1 MGEPGVSPLECS
13 RGFAT
18 GCQAT
23 VPGRECRSAA
33 TTGPVAH
40 PTAAVLTILLV
51 WVVPILWGALIGYF
65 TNALAIRMLFRPL
78 TRKYLLGI
86 PVPLTPGIIPRRRGE
101 LARSIARMVA
111 RDLLSTEAVR
121 ARLQTETF
129 RVALEAQIRHLRETL
144 LQRPLPELAAH
155 AGSAL
160 RGTDDG
166 GELSWL
172 ELVRHLL
179 QRLLVRLVGSRG
191 FIYGVRSLVQR
202 LVDEVAARRLHE
214 LIGVEQLTAL
224 VTGSLLPALGR
235 AELRA
240 QVSGLVKDWLH
251 RQRAANVPLDRF
263 LTPETTELLMGLF
276 RRNLPAL
283 LDVLFTWLRGPRVR
297 RELEVYGRA
306 ILRDVLD
313 KLNLMQKVFIT
324 AGQYDRSL
332 SERMPE
338 IVTDVI
344 DQAEAATAGVQV
356 REQICGGA
364 RHALAQ
370 WSTRGL
376 GDLAADSAT
385 RLDDL
390 VDHLVAR
397 VFDALSGSD
406 VADGAAAPAEEA
418 VRRWYAHHGDA
429 TVAELAARYLG
440 VQPVAVA
447 DFLANQL
454 LGYLARPETGQQIA
468 ELVPALAGE
477 ALGGADT
484 AAGTTTLAEVFAVP
498 AATATRLDGVL
509 TRWAI
514 GFLSER
520 LPSVMDTID
529 IQSLVVAKI
538 DALDAR
544 QVEQL
549 LLTVIARH
557 LKWIKLFGAV
567 IGAAIGLLLIALR
580 AVSPGL

>member
-1 MGEPGVSPLECS
+1 ML
-13 RGFAT
+13 
-18 GCQAT
+18 T
-23 VPGRECRSAA
+23 V
-33 TTGPVAH
+33 
-40 PTAAVLTILLV
+40 LLA

-111 RDLLSTEAVR
+111 RDLLSPEAVR
-121 ARLQTETF
+121 ARLQSETF
-129 RVALEAQIRHLRETL
+129 RVALEAQFRHVRESLLR
-144 LQRPLPELAAH
+144 RPLAEFAAH
-155 AGSAL
+155 ARSAL
-160 RGTDDG
+160 QAEDDG
-166 GELSWL
+166 GELSWP

-179 QRLLVRLVGSRG
+179 QRLLVRLVGSRA
-191 FIYGVRSLVQR
+191 FIYGVRSLAHR
-202 LVDEVAARRLHE
+202 LVDDFAARRLHQ
-214 LIGVEQLTAL
+214 LIGREQLTAL
-224 VTGSLLPALGR
+224 VTGSLLPALDR
-235 AELRA
+235 DEIRA
-240 QVSGLVKDWLH
+240 QVSALVKNWLQ

-263 LTPETTELLMGLF
+263 LTAETMELLVGMF

-283 LDVLFTWLRGPRVR
+283 LDVLFTWLRGPQVR

-306 ILRDVLD
+306 ILRDILD

-344 DQAEAATAGVQV
+344 DQAEAATAGAAV

-364 RHALAQ
+364 RRALAQ
-370 WSTRGL
+370 WSTQGL

-385 RLDDL
+385 KLDEL

-397 VFDALSGSD
+397 VFAALSGSD
-406 VADGAAAPAEEA
+406 VTDAAAAPAEEA
-418 VRRWYAHHGDA
+418 VRGWYSHHGDA
-429 TVAELAARYLG
+429 TVGELAARYLG
-440 VQPVAVA
+440 LQPGAVA

-468 ELVPALAGE
+468 ELIPALAGE
-477 ALGGADT
+477 AMHGGDA
-484 AAGTTTLAEVFAVP
+484 AAGTATLAEVFALP

-514 GFLSER
+514 GFLEQR
-520 LPSVMDTID
+520 LPSVMETID
-529 IQSLVVAKI
+529 IQSLVIAKI

-549 LLTVIARH
+549 LLTVITRH

>member
-1 MGEPGVSPLECS
+1 M
-13 RGFAT
+13 
-18 GCQAT
+18 
-23 VPGRECRSAA
+23 VPGREWVSAGGA
-33 TTGPVAH
+33 GPLGH
-40 PTAAVLTILLV
+40 PGAAVLTVLLV

-111 RDLLSTEAVR
+111 RDLLSPEAVR
-121 ARLQTETF
+121 ARLQSETF
-129 RVALEAQIRHLRETL
+129 RTALEAQFRHLRESL
-144 LQRPLPELAAH
+144 LQRPLAEFAAH
-155 AGSAL
+155 ARGAL
-160 RGTDDG
+160 HGTDG
-166 GELSWL
+166 GGDFSWP

-179 QRLLVRLVGSRG
+179 QRLLVRLVGSRA

-202 LVDEVAARRLHE
+202 LVDDFAARRLHE
-214 LIGVEQLTAL
+214 LIGMEQLTAL
-224 VTGSLLPALGR
+224 VTGSLLPALDR
-235 AELRA
+235 DEIRA
-240 QVSGLVKDWLH
+240 QVSGLVKNWLQ

-263 LTPETTELLMGLF
+263 LTAETMELLVGMF

-283 LDVLFTWLRGPRVR
+283 LEVLFTWLRGPQVR

-306 ILRDVLD
+306 ILRDILD

-332 SERMPE
+332 NERMPE

-344 DQAEAATAGVQV
+344 DQAEAATAGAAV

-364 RHALAQ
+364 RSALER
-370 WSTRGL
+370 WSTQGL

-385 RLDDL
+385 KLDEL

-406 VADGAAAPAEEA
+406 VTDAAAVPAAEA
-418 VRRWYAHHGDA
+418 VRNWYSHHGDV

-440 VQPVAVA
+440 LQPGPVA

-468 ELVPALAGE
+468 ETIPALAGA

-484 AAGTTTLAEVFAVP
+484 TAGSTTLAEVFALP
-498 AATATRLDGVL
+498 AATATRLDGIL
-509 TRWAI
+509 TRWTI
-514 GFLSER
+514 EFLGER
-520 LPSVMDTID
+520 LPSVMETID
-529 IQSLVVAKI
+529 IQSLVIAKI

-549 LLTVIARH
+549 LLTVMSRH

-567 IGAAIGLLLIALR
+567 IGAAIGVLLIALR

>member
-1 MGEPGVSPLECS
+1 M
-13 RGFAT
+13 
-18 GCQAT
+18 
-23 VPGRECRSAA
+23 
-33 TTGPVAH
+33 
-40 PTAAVLTILLV
+40 LTILLV
-51 WVVPILWGALIGYF
+51 WVVPLLWGALIGYF

-78 TRKYLLGI
+78 ARKYLLGI
-86 PVPLTPGIIPRRRGE
+86 PVPLTPGIIPRRRAE

-111 RDLLSTEAVR
+111 RDLLSPEAVR
-121 ARLQTETF
+121 VRLQSKTF
-129 RVALEAQIRHLRETL
+129 RVALEAQFRHLRESL
-144 LQRPLPELAAH
+144 LQRPLTEFAAQ
-155 AGSAL
+155 ARSAL
-160 RGTDDG
+160 RGTDGG
-166 GELSWL
+166 GELSWP

-179 QRLLVRLVGSRG
+179 QRLLVRLVGSRA
-191 FIYGVRSLVQR
+191 FIYGVRSLAQR
-202 LVDEVAARRLHE
+202 LVDDFAARRLHE
-214 LIGVEQLTAL
+214 LIGLEQLTAL
-224 VTGSLLPALGR
+224 VTGSLLPALDRG
-235 AELRA
+235 EIRA
-240 QVSGLVKDWLH
+240 QVSGLVKNWLQ
-251 RQRAANVPLDRF
+251 RQRAANVPLERF
-263 LTPETTELLMGLF
+263 LTPETMELLVGMF

-283 LDVLFTWLRGPRVR
+283 LDVLFTWLRGPQVR

-306 ILRDVLD
+306 ILRDILD

-344 DQAEAATAGVQV
+344 DQAEAATAGDAV

-364 RHALAQ
+364 RRALTQ
-370 WSTRGL
+370 WSTQGL
-376 GDLAADSAT
+376 GDLAAASVAKIDE
-385 RLDDL
+385 L

-397 VFDALSGSD
+397 VFDALSGGEVTD
-406 VADGAAAPAEEA
+406 AAAAPAEEA
-418 VRRWYAHHGDA
+418 VRGWYSHHADA
-429 TVAELAARYLG
+429 TVGELAARYLG
-440 VQPVAVA
+440 LQPGAVA

-468 ELVPALAGE
+468 ELIPALAGE
-477 ALGGADT
+477 ALGGADP
-484 AAGTTTLAEVFAVP
+484 AAGTPTLGEVFALP
-498 AATATRLDGVL
+498 AATATRLDGAL

-514 GFLSER
+514 AFLGER

-549 LLTVIARH
+549 LLTVMSRH

-567 IGAAIGLLLIALR
+567 IGALIGLLLIALR

>member
-1 MGEPGVSPLECS
+1 M
-13 RGFAT
+13 
-18 GCQAT
+18 
-23 VPGRECRSAA
+23 
-33 TTGPVAH
+33 
-40 PTAAVLTILLV
+40 LTILLV

-101 LARSIARMVA
+101 LARSIGRMVA
-111 RDLLSTEAVR
+111 RDLLSPEAVR

-129 RVALEAQIRHLRETL
+129 RSALEAQFRHLRETL
-144 LQRPLPELAAH
+144 LQRPLAELAAR

-160 RGTDDG
+160 RDTPQGDAQAADDG
-166 GELSWL
+166 GEISWP

-179 QRLLVRLVGSRG
+179 QRLLVRLVGSRA

-202 LVDEVAARRLHE
+202 LVDDFGARRLHQ

-224 VTGSLLPALGR
+224 VTGSLFSALGR
-235 AELRA
+235 NEIRA
-240 QVSGLVKDWLH
+240 QVSGMVKDWLH

-263 LTPETTELLMGLF
+263 LTPQTTELLIGLF

-283 LDVLFTWLRGPRVR
+283 LDVLFTWLRGPQVR

-306 ILRDVLD
+306 ILRDILD

-344 DQAEAATAGVQV
+344 DQAQAATAGAAV

-370 WSTRGL
+370 WSTHGL

-385 RLDDL
+385 RLDEL

-397 VFDALSGSD
+397 VFDALSGSG
-406 VADGAAAPAEEA
+406 VTADAAAPAEEA
-418 VRRWYAHHGDA
+418 VRRWYSHHGDA
-429 TVAELAARYLG
+429 SVAELAARYLG
-440 VQPVAVA
+440 MQPAAVV
-447 DFLANQL
+447 DFLSNQL
-454 LGYLARPETGQQIA
+454 LRYLARPETGQQIA
-468 ELVPALAGE
+468 ELIPALAGA
-477 ALGGADT
+477 ALGGADS
-484 AAGTTTLAEVFAVP
+484 AAGSATLDEVFALP
-498 AATATRLDGVL
+498 PATATRLDGVL
-509 TRWAI
+509 ARWTI
-514 GFLSER
+514 GFLGER
-520 LPSVMDTID
+520 LPSVMETID
-529 IQSLVVAKI
+529 IQSLVVAKV

-549 LLTVIARH
+549 LLTVMARH

-567 IGAAIGLLLIALR
+567 VGAAIGVLLIALR
-580 AVSPGL
+580 AVSPGV

>member
-1 MGEPGVSPLECS
+1 MPS
-13 RGFAT
+13 
-18 GCQAT
+18 
-23 VPGRECRSAA
+23 
-33 TTGPVAH
+33 
-40 PTAAVLTILLV
+40 AAVLTILLV

-65 TNALAIRMLFRPL
+65 TNALALRMLFRPL
-78 TRKYLLGI
+78 TRKYVLGM

-101 LARSIARMVA
+101 LAHSIARMVA
-111 RDLLSTEAVR
+111 RNLLSPEAVR

-129 RVALEAQIRHLRETL
+129 RIALEAQFRYLRESL
-144 LQRPLPELAAH
+144 LRRPLAELAAH

-160 RGTDDG
+160 RGTSRVGAQAPDDG
-166 GELSWL
+166 GGIAWP

-179 QRLLVRLVGSRG
+179 QRLLVRLVGSRA
-191 FIYGVRSLVQR
+191 FIYGVRSLAQQ
-202 LVDEVAARRLHE
+202 LVDDFAARRLNQ
-214 LIGVEQLTAL
+214 LIDGEQLSAL

-235 AELRA
+235 NDIRA
-240 QVSGLVKDWLH
+240 QVAGMVKEWLH
-251 RQRAANVPLDRF
+251 RQRAANVPLERF
-263 LTPETTELLMGLF
+263 LTPETTELLLGLF

-283 LDVLFTWLRGPRVR
+283 LDVLFTWLRGRQVR

-306 ILRDVLD
+306 ILRDILD
-313 KLNLMQKVFIT
+313 KLNLMQKVFIS

-344 DQAEAATAGVQV
+344 DQAEAATAGAKV

-364 RHALAQ
+364 RRALEQ
-370 WSTRGL
+370 WSGQGL

-385 RLDDL
+385 KLDEL

-397 VFDALSGSD
+397 VFDALAGGG
-406 VADGAAAPAEEA
+406 VTGAAAPAEAA
-418 VRRWYAHHGDA
+418 VRSWYSLHGDA
-429 TVAELAARYLG
+429 SAGELAARYLG
-440 VQPVAVA
+440 VQPAVVA

-454 LGYLARPETGQQIA
+454 LGYLARPETGEQIA
-468 ELVPALAGE
+468 ELIPALAGG
-477 ALGGADT
+477 ALGGADA
-484 AAGTTTLAEVFAVP
+484 AAGTTTLAEVFALP

-509 TRWAI
+509 TRWTI
-514 GFLSER
+514 GFLGER
-520 LPSVMDTID
+520 LPAVMETID
-529 IQSLVVAKI
+529 IESLVIAKI

-549 LLTVIARH
+549 LLTVMARH

-580 AVSPGL
+580 AVSPGP

>member
-1 MGEPGVSPLECS
+1 M
-13 RGFAT
+13 
-18 GCQAT
+18 
-23 VPGRECRSAA
+23 
-33 TTGPVAH
+33 
-40 PTAAVLTILLV
+40 LTIVLV
-51 WVVPILWGALIGYF
+51 WVVPIFWGALIGYF

-111 RDLLSTEAVR
+111 RDLLSPEAVR
-121 ARLQTETF
+121 ARLQSETF
-129 RVALEAQIRHLRETL
+129 RVALEAQFRHLRESL
-144 LQRPLPELAAH
+144 LQRPLAGFAAH
-155 AGSAL
+155 ARSAL
-160 RGTDDG
+160 QAGDD
-166 GELSWL
+166 GELSWP

-179 QRLLVRLVGSRG
+179 HRLLARLVGSRA

-202 LVDEVAARRLHE
+202 LVDEFAARRLHE
-214 LIGVEQLTAL
+214 LIGREQLTAL
-224 VTGSLLPALGR
+224 VTGSLLPALDR
-235 AELRA
+235 DEIRA
-240 QVSGLVKDWLH
+240 QVAGLVKNWLQ
-251 RQRAANVPLDRF
+251 RQRAANLPLDRF
-263 LTPETTELLMGLF
+263 LTPETMELLVGMF

-283 LDVLFTWLRGPRVR
+283 LDVLFTWLRGPQVR
-297 RELEVYGRA
+297 RELEVYGRV
-306 ILRDVLD
+306 ILRDILD

-344 DQAEAATAGVQV
+344 DQAEAATAGAAV

-364 RHALAQ
+364 RRALAQ
-370 WSTRGL
+370 WSSQGM
-376 GDLAADSAT
+376 GDLAVDSAT
-385 RLDDL
+385 KVDEL

-397 VFDALSGSD
+397 VFAALSGSD
-406 VADGAAAPAEEA
+406 VTDAAAAPAEEA
-418 VRRWYAHHGDA
+418 VRGWYSHHGDA
-429 TVAELAARYLG
+429 TVGELAARYLG
-440 VQPVAVA
+440 LQPGAVA

-468 ELVPALAGE
+468 ELIPALAGE
-477 ALGGADT
+477 ALREADS
-484 AAGTTTLAEVFAVP
+484 AAATTTLAEAFALP

-514 GFLSER
+514 GFLGER
-520 LPSVMDTID
+520 LPAVMDTID

-567 IGAAIGLLLIALR
+567 IGAVIGLLLIALR

>member
-1 MGEPGVSPLECS
+1 M
-13 RGFAT
+13 
-18 GCQAT
+18 
-23 VPGRECRSAA
+23 
-33 TTGPVAH
+33 
-40 PTAAVLTILLV
+40 LTIVLV
-51 WVVPILWGALIGYF
+51 WVVPIFWGALIGYF

-111 RDLLSTEAVR
+111 RDLLSPEAVR
-121 ARLQTETF
+121 ARLQSETF
-129 RVALEAQIRHLRETL
+129 RVALEAQFRHLRESL
-144 LQRPLPELAAH
+144 LQRPLAGFAAH
-155 AGSAL
+155 ARSAL
-160 RGTDDG
+160 QAGDD
-166 GELSWL
+166 GELSWP

-179 QRLLVRLVGSRG
+179 HRLLARLVGSRA

-202 LVDEVAARRLHE
+202 LVDEFAARRLHE
-214 LIGVEQLTAL
+214 LIGREQLTAL
-224 VTGSLLPALGR
+224 VTGSLLPALDR
-235 AELRA
+235 DEIRA
-240 QVSGLVKDWLH
+240 QVAGLVKNWLQ
-251 RQRAANVPLDRF
+251 RQRAANLPLDRF
-263 LTPETTELLMGLF
+263 LTPETMELLVGMF

-283 LDVLFTWLRGPRVR
+283 LDVLFTWLRGPQVR
-297 RELEVYGRA
+297 RELEVYGRV
-306 ILRDVLD
+306 ILRDILD

-344 DQAEAATAGVQV
+344 DQAEAATAGAAV

-364 RHALAQ
+364 RRALAQ
-370 WSTRGL
+370 WSSQGM
-376 GDLAADSAT
+376 GDLAVDSAT
-385 RLDDL
+385 KVDEL

-397 VFDALSGSD
+397 VFAALSGSD
-406 VADGAAAPAEEA
+406 VTDAAAAPAEEA
-418 VRRWYAHHGDA
+418 VRGWYSHHGDA
-429 TVAELAARYLG
+429 TVGELAARYLG
-440 VQPVAVA
+440 LQPGAVA

-468 ELVPALAGE
+468 ELIPALAGE
-477 ALGGADT
+477 ALREADS
-484 AAGTTTLAEVFAVP
+484 AAATTTLAEAFALP

-514 GFLSER
+514 AFLGER
-520 LPSVMDTID
+520 LPAVMDTID

-567 IGAAIGLLLIALR
+567 IGAVIGLLLIALR